1 MLLFDTLSA
10 FGITST
16 ILQVIII
23 ACVAIV
29 LIGIY
34 WRIVAIGAG
43 ILVCAVV
50 FAMPNNKTPVS
61 LDEPTKVIEKVKPE
75 DKAPEEFLTD
85 CQLYNETTRTQCEL
99 IWKERS

>member
-43 ILVCAVV
+43 ILFCAYV
-50 FAMPNNKTPVS
+50 FAIPSKTPS
-61 LDEPTKVIEKVKPE
+61 SSNEPNKAIVKPE
-75 DKAPEEFLTD
+75 DKVPEEFLTD

>member
-1 MLLFDTLSA
+1 MLLFDTLSN

-43 ILVCAVV
+43 ILTCAVV
-50 FAMPNNKTPVS
+50 FAMPSNKAPTS
-61 LDEPTKVIEKVKPE
+61 LDQPNKAIVKPE
-75 DKAPEEFLTD
+75 DKVPEEFLTD